1 MNKNKPWVVAIDM
14 PRFDGDRSIYS
25 TLELKNT
32 SLASSGT
39 YRKFKIDSMT
49 VGENEVTV
57 NASSAAADVGQ
68 YGKVYVSY
76 TFTQNPYIPNSG
88 TWKGHGRGMS
98 PDGQL
103 QAGILMGVWTRDGS
117 VFNMKSVDSVTD
129 GINYVQGTMDVLTG
143 NIDLDIYPVK

>member
-1 MNKNKPWVVAIDM
+1 MKKYFFA
-14 PRFDGDRSIYS
+14 
-25 TLELKNT
+25 
-32 SLASSGT
+32 LALVLSVGAHAFEVSGNHFEG
-39 YRKFKIDSMT
+39 KFKIDSMT

-129 GINYVQGTMDVLTG
+129 GINYVQGTMNVLTG
-143 NIDLDIYPVK
+143 DINLEIYPVK

>member
-1 MNKNKPWVVAIDM
+1 MKNYIFALAIVLSVGAQA
-14 PRFDGDRSIYS
+14 F
-25 TLELKNT
+25 EV
-32 SLASSGT
+32 SGNHFEG
-39 YRKFKIDSMT
+39 KFKIDSMT

-143 NIDLDIYPVK
+143 NINLEIYPVK

>member
-1 MNKNKPWVVAIDM
+1 
-14 PRFDGDRSIYS
+14 
-25 TLELKNT
+25 
-32 SLASSGT
+32 
-39 YRKFKIDSMT
+39 
-49 VGENEVTV
+49 
-57 NASSAAADVGQ
+57 
-68 YGKVYVSY
+68 
-76 TFTQNPYIPNSG
+76 NPYIPNSG

>member
-1 MNKNKPWVVAIDM
+1 MKNYIFA
-14 PRFDGDRSIYS
+14 
-25 TLELKNT
+25 
-32 SLASSGT
+32 LALVLSVGAHAFEVSGNHFEG
-39 YRKFKIDSMT
+39 KFKIDSMT

>member
-1 MNKNKPWVVAIDM
+1 MKKYFFA
-14 PRFDGDRSIYS
+14 
-25 TLELKNT
+25 
-32 SLASSGT
+32 LALVLSVGAHAFEVSGNHFEG
-39 YRKFKIDSMT
+39 KFKIDSMT

-143 NIDLDIYPVK
+143 DINLEIYPVI

>member
-1 MNKNKPWVVAIDM
+1 MKKYFFA
-14 PRFDGDRSIYS
+14 
-25 TLELKNT
+25 
-32 SLASSGT
+32 LALFLSVGAHAFEVSGNHFEG
-39 YRKFKIDSMT
+39 KFKIDSMT

-68 YGKVYVSY
+68 YGKVYVTY

-143 NIDLDIYPVK
+143 NINLDIYPVK

>member
-1 MNKNKPWVVAIDM
+1 MKKYIFA
-14 PRFDGDRSIYS
+14 
-25 TLELKNT
+25 
-32 SLASSGT
+32 LALVLSVGAHAFEVSGNHFEG
-39 YRKFKIDSMT
+39 KFKIDSMT

-57 NASSAAADVGQ
+57 NASSASADVGQ

-76 TFTQNPYIPNSG
+76 TFTQNPYSPNSG

>member
-1 MNKNKPWVVAIDM
+1 MKKYIFA
-14 PRFDGDRSIYS
+14 
-25 TLELKNT
+25 
-32 SLASSGT
+32 LALFLSVGAHAFEVSGNHFEG
-39 YRKFKIDSMT
+39 KFKIDSMT

-143 NIDLDIYPVK
+143 NINLDIYPVK

>member
-1 MNKNKPWVVAIDM
+1 MKKDIFALALVL
-14 PRFDGDRSIYS
+14 SIGAHAF
-25 TLELKNT
+25 EV
-32 SLASSGT
+32 SGNHFEG
-39 YRKFKIDSMT
+39 KFKIDSMT

-143 NIDLDIYPVK
+143 NINLEIYPVK

>member
-1 MNKNKPWVVAIDM
+1 MKKYFFA
-14 PRFDGDRSIYS
+14 
-25 TLELKNT
+25 
-32 SLASSGT
+32 LALVLSFGAHAFEVSGNHFEG
-39 YRKFKIDSMT
+39 KFKIDSMT

-129 GINYVQGTMDVLTG
+129 GINYVQVTMDVLTG

>member
-1 MNKNKPWVVAIDM
+1 MKKYIFALAL
-14 PRFDGDRSIYS
+14 GLSIGAHAF
-25 TLELKNT
+25 EV
-32 SLASSGT
+32 SGNHFEG
-39 YRKFKIDSMT
+39 KFKIDSMT

-143 NIDLDIYPVK
+143 NINLEIYPVK

>member
-1 MNKNKPWVVAIDM
+1 MKKYIFALALVL
-14 PRFDGDRSIYS
+14 SIGAHAF
-25 TLELKNT
+25 EV
-32 SLASSGT
+32 SGNHFEG
-39 YRKFKIDSMT
+39 KFKIDSMT

-143 NIDLDIYPVK
+143 DINLEIYPVK

>member
-1 MNKNKPWVVAIDM
+1 MKKYIFALALAISVGAHA
-14 PRFDGDRSIYS
+14 F
-25 TLELKNT
+25 EV
-32 SLASSGT
+32 SGNHFEG
-39 YRKFKIDSMT
+39 KFKIDSMT

-143 NIDLDIYPVK
+143 DINLDIYPVK

>member
-1 MNKNKPWVVAIDM
+1 MKKYIFA
-14 PRFDGDRSIYS
+14 
-25 TLELKNT
+25 
-32 SLASSGT
+32 LALVLSVGAHAFEVSGNHFEG
-39 YRKFKIDSMT
+39 KFKIDSMT
-49 VGENEVTV
+49 VGENEVIV

>member
-1 MNKNKPWVVAIDM
+1 MKKYIFA
-14 PRFDGDRSIYS
+14 
-25 TLELKNT
+25 
-32 SLASSGT
+32 LALVLSVGAHAFEVSGNHFEG
-39 YRKFKIDSMT
+39 KFKIDSMP

>member
-1 MNKNKPWVVAIDM
+1 MKKYFFALALVLSVGAHAFVV
-14 PRFDGDRSIYS
+14 
-25 TLELKNT
+25 
-32 SLASSGT
+32 SGNHFEG
-39 YRKFKIDSMT
+39 KFKIDSMT

-103 QAGILMGVWTRDGS
+103 QAGIFMGVWTRDGS

-143 NIDLDIYPVK
+143 NINLEIYPVK

>member
-1 MNKNKPWVVAIDM
+1 MKKYIFALALVL
-14 PRFDGDRSIYS
+14 SIGAHAF
-25 TLELKNT
+25 EV
-32 SLASSGT
+32 SGNHFEG
-39 YRKFKIDSMT
+39 KFKIDSMT

-143 NIDLDIYPVK
+143 DINLEIYPVQ

>member
-1 MNKNKPWVVAIDM
+1 MKKYFFA
-14 PRFDGDRSIYS
+14 
-25 TLELKNT
+25 
-32 SLASSGT
+32 LALVLSVGAHAFEVSGNHFEG
-39 YRKFKIDSMT
+39 KFKIDSMT

-88 TWKGHGRGMS
+88 TWKGQGRGMS

-143 NIDLDIYPVK
+143 DINLDIYPVK

>member
-1 MNKNKPWVVAIDM
+1 MKKYIFA
-14 PRFDGDRSIYS
+14 
-25 TLELKNT
+25 
-32 SLASSGT
+32 LALGLSVGTHAFEVSGNHFEG
-39 YRKFKIDSMT
+39 KFKIDSMT

-143 NIDLDIYPVK
+143 NIDLEIYPVN

>member
-1 MNKNKPWVVAIDM
+1 MKKYIFA
-14 PRFDGDRSIYS
+14 
-25 TLELKNT
+25 
-32 SLASSGT
+32 LALVLSVGAHAFEVSGNHFEG
-39 YRKFKIDSMT
+39 KFKIDSMT

-129 GINYVQGTMDVLTG
+129 GINYVQGTMDVSTAD
-143 NIDLDIYPVK
+143 IDLDIYPVK

>member
-1 MNKNKPWVVAIDM
+1 MKKYIFA
-14 PRFDGDRSIYS
+14 
-25 TLELKNT
+25 
-32 SLASSGT
+32 LALVLSVGAHAFEVSGNHFEG
-39 YRKFKIDSMT
+39 KFKIDSMT

-143 NIDLDIYPVK
+143 NIDLDIYPVE

>member
-1 MNKNKPWVVAIDM
+1 MKKYIFA
-14 PRFDGDRSIYS
+14 
-25 TLELKNT
+25 
-32 SLASSGT
+32 LALLLSVGAHAFEVSGNHFEG
-39 YRKFKIDSMT
+39 KFKIDSVT

-117 VFNMKSVDSVTD
+117 VFNMKSLDSVTD

>member
-1 MNKNKPWVVAIDM
+1 MKKYIFA
-14 PRFDGDRSIYS
+14 
-25 TLELKNT
+25 
-32 SLASSGT
+32 LALGLSVGTHAFEVSGNHFEG
-39 YRKFKIDSMT
+39 KFKIDSMT

-57 NASSAAADVGQ
+57 NASSSAADVGQ

-143 NIDLDIYPVK
+143 NIDLEIYPVK

>member
-1 MNKNKPWVVAIDM
+1 MKKYFFA
-14 PRFDGDRSIYS
+14 
-25 TLELKNT
+25 
-32 SLASSGT
+32 LALVLSFGAHAFEVSGNHFEG
-39 YRKFKIDSMT
+39 KFKIDSMT

-57 NASSAAADVGQ
+57 NASSAAADVVQ

-143 NIDLDIYPVK
+143 DINLDIYPVK

>member
-1 MNKNKPWVVAIDM
+1 MKKYIFALALVL
-14 PRFDGDRSIYS
+14 SIGAHAF
-25 TLELKNT
+25 EV
-32 SLASSGT
+32 SGNHFEG
-39 YRKFKIDSMT
+39 KFKIDSMT
-49 VGENEVTV
+49 VDENEVTV

-143 NIDLDIYPVK
+143 NINLEIYPVK

>member
-1 MNKNKPWVVAIDM
+1 MKKYFIALTFFLSIGANSFEVS
-14 PRFDGDRSIYS
+14 GDHF
-25 TLELKNT
+25 K
-32 SLASSGT
+32 G
-39 YRKFKIDSMT
+39 KFKIDSVT

-76 TFTQNPYIPNSG
+76 TFTQNPYIPSSG

-98 PDGQL
+98 PDGNL
-103 QAGILMGVWTRDGS
+103 QAGILMGVWKRDGS
-117 VFNMKSVDSVTD
+117 VFHMKSVDSVTD

-143 NIDLDIYPVK
+143 DINLDIYAVN

>member
-1 MNKNKPWVVAIDM
+1 MKKYFFA
-14 PRFDGDRSIYS
+14 
-25 TLELKNT
+25 
-32 SLASSGT
+32 LALVLSVGAHAFEVSGNHFEG
-39 YRKFKIDSMT
+39 KFKIDSMT
-49 VGENEVTV
+49 VGENEVTI

>member
-1 MNKNKPWVVAIDM
+1 MKKYIFALALAISVGAHA
-14 PRFDGDRSIYS
+14 F
-25 TLELKNT
+25 EV
-32 SLASSGT
+32 SGNHFEG
-39 YRKFKIDSMT
+39 KFKIDSMT

-103 QAGILMGVWTRDGS
+103 QAGILMVVWTRDGS

>member
-1 MNKNKPWVVAIDM
+1 MKKYIFALALVL
-14 PRFDGDRSIYS
+14 SIGAHAF
-25 TLELKNT
+25 EV
-32 SLASSGT
+32 SGNHFEG
-39 YRKFKIDSMT
+39 KFKIDSMT

-103 QAGILMGVWTRDGS
+103 QAGILMGVWTRDGG

-143 NIDLDIYPVK
+143 DINLEIYPVK

>member
-1 MNKNKPWVVAIDM
+1 MKKYFFA
-14 PRFDGDRSIYS
+14 
-25 TLELKNT
+25 
-32 SLASSGT
+32 LALVLSVGAHAFEVSGNHFEG
-39 YRKFKIDSMT
+39 KFKIDSMT

-88 TWKGHGRGMS
+88 TWKGYGRGRS

-143 NIDLDIYPVK
+143 DINLDIYPVK

>member
-1 MNKNKPWVVAIDM
+1 MKKYFFALALVL
-14 PRFDGDRSIYS
+14 SIGAHAF
-25 TLELKNT
+25 EV
-32 SLASSGT
+32 SGNHFEG
-39 YRKFKIDSMT
+39 KFQIDSMT

>member
-1 MNKNKPWVVAIDM
+1 MKKYIFA
-14 PRFDGDRSIYS
+14 
-25 TLELKNT
+25 
-32 SLASSGT
+32 LALVLSVGAHAFEVSGNHFEG
-39 YRKFKIDSMT
+39 KFKIDSMT

-117 VFNMKSVDSVTD
+117 IFNMKSVDSVTD

-143 NIDLDIYPVK
+143 DINLEIYPVK

>member
-1 MNKNKPWVVAIDM
+1 MKKYIFALALVL
-14 PRFDGDRSIYS
+14 SIGAHAF
-25 TLELKNT
+25 EV
-32 SLASSGT
+32 SGNHFEG
-39 YRKFKIDSMT
+39 KFKIDSMT
-49 VGENEVTV
+49 VGENEVNV